1 MSIRKK
7 VCRIIGKRK
16 LVLMARK
23 EELSHNIK
31 YISKVPVKIVMDRE
45 FLKVKPETSLFELI
59 SMFTSEETSAVVVD
73 DDGKLI
79 GFITMKDLLHYFVP
93 PRKYSIAGF
102 GMLKKYVL
110 NRATRVEDVMI
121 RRPIVIGVDDD
132 LGQAIKLMVETGKH
146 HLPVIDKDRR
156 VHGILEVKDIIRLI
170 RIVSS

>member
-1 MSIRKK
+1 MNRKI
-7 VCRIIGKRK
+7 CRIIGKRK
-16 LVLMARK
+16 LVLSARK

-31 YISKVPVKIVMDRE
+31 YISKVPVRIVMDKE
-45 FLKVKPETSLFELI
+45 FLKVRPETPLFELI

-73 DDGKLI
+73 EEGKLV

-102 GMLKKYVL
+102 GMLKKYIL
-110 NRATRVEDVMI
+110 SRATRVEDIMI
-121 RRPIVIGVDDD
+121 KKPIVIDVNEN

-146 HLPVIDKDRR
+146 HLPVVDKDRK
-156 VHGILEVKDIIRLI
+156 VYGILEVKDIIRLI